1 MSSRKVWLAVGL
13 VSLASTV
20 LLLAGFGYAVRDLL
34 APGASVSFRTEAPEP
49 AASPVPAEGYRIV
62 ALGDSLTKG
71 TGDAT
76 GEGYVKQAAA
86 LLEEASGKQVEIINN
101 LAIGGMRADQLS
113 ERLNEDKSFARA
125 LTQANLILLSI
136 GGNDLFQFART
147 GTGSG
152 AAVIDL
158 ELASKRLEEGLS
170 RLSEVIERIREVNA
184 DAKLVYIGLYNPF
197 YDIPEL
203 RSGSL
208 AVQDWNREA
217 FRILH
222 EKGNA
227 VLVPTSDLFEET
239 IAFHLSSDHFHPN
252 HAGYGKIAE
261 RLVQSLVP

>member
-13 VSLASTV
+13 VSLVSTL

-34 APGASVSFRTEAPEP
+34 APGASTPFRTAEPEP
-49 AASPVPAEGYRIV
+49 ETSPVPAEGYRIV

-86 LLEEASGKQVEIINN
+86 LIEEASGEQVEIINN
-101 LAIGGMRADQLS
+101 LAIGGMRADQLA
-113 ERLNEDKSFARA
+113 ERLQADKSFARA

-147 GTGSG
+147 ETGSG
-152 AAVIDL
+152 AAAIEP
-158 ELASKRLEEGLS
+158 ELAAKRLEEGLG
-170 RLSEVIERIREVNA
+170 RLSDVVERIREVNP

-203 RSGSL
+203 RGGSL

-217 FRILH
+217 YRILN
-222 EKGNA
+222 EQGNA
-227 VLVPTSDLFEET
+227 ILVPTSDLFEET